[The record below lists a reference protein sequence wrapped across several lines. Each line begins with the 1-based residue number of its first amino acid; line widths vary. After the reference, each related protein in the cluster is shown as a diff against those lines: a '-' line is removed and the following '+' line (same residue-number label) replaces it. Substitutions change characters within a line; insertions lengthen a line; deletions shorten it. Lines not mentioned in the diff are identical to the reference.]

1 MAAPHARASD
11 GSGSE
16 VQAGRGRCSDSGR
29 GALRSAWRR
38 DGSEVRYEELLRLS
52 AVLHAQRA
60 AAGRFRGLA
69 RYGPAAVATG
79 PRCAKLSEP
88 PRCAGKKTPFPGL
101 PSVRPTRSEL
111 SKRHRLSGGV
121 DAAKAL
127 HSTVNAVDSVPERA
141 RRGCRTHQR
150 VERRSST
157 TGAEPEP
164 EPESESEPESEPA
177 GRRTRS
183 RSRSRIGAGAGAGA
197 GATPTSTSAAAAA
210 AAAADN
216 HSHSASPTQ
225 CQQQAAIGKH
235 APRPQCTR
243 RRAAETSRGTSAART
258 SPCPAAARRSH
269 SLSPV
274 AQQPSVDRFQTPVP
288 QPAGG
293 EEHRSPHG

>member
-183 RSRSRIGAGAGAGA
+183 RSRSRIGAGAGARVS
-197 GATPTSTSAAAAA
+197 PSPSRSRSHRSTVSAW
-210 AAAADN
+210 
-216 HSHSASPTQ
+216 SS
-225 CQQQAAIGKH
+225 
-235 APRPQCTR
+235 
-243 RRAAETSRGTSAART
+243 E
-258 SPCPAAARRSH
+258 RRS
-269 SLSPV
+269 P
-274 AQQPSVDRFQTPVP
+274 
-288 QPAGG
+288 
-293 EEHRSPHG
+293 EESGRSP